1 METMRVSLPP
11 EASRDIARL
20 IASGRYKSMD
30 EVLTAATRN
39 LLTLEEEKAAVKLM
53 PLRLTAQI
61 EWSDGQCC
69 AYCPELDLATTMDT
83 EEEALTDLAEMAVE
97 YAEDYLEDLAFYAKS
112 PNRAEHLPFILAVAE
127 CTTDVY
133 DVEGVRKVQEL
144 FESKHGATT

>member
-1 METMRVSLPP
+1 MATLWANLSS

-20 IASGRYKSMD
+20 IASGRYKSVD
-30 EVLTAATRN
+30 EVLTAATRQ
-39 LLTLEEEKAAVKLM
+39 LVAIEKESTIEPTSV
-53 PLRLTAQI
+53 RLAAQI

-69 AYCPELDLATTMDT
+69 AYCPELDLATAMGS

-112 PNRAEHLPFILAVAE
+112 PNRAEHLPCILAVAE

-133 DVEGVRKVQEL
+133 DVEGVRKVRGL
-144 FESKHGATT
+144 FESKHEAIT

>member
-1 METMRVSLPP
+1 MEMMRVSLPP

-20 IASGRYKSMD
+20 IASGRYKSVD
-30 EVLTAATRN
+30 EVLAAATRQ
-39 LLTLEEEKAAVKLM
+39 LIAVEEEAAVIG
-53 PLRLTAQI
+53 PTPVRLTAQI
-61 EWSDGQCC
+61 QWSDGQCC
-69 AYCPELDLATTMDT
+69 AYCPELDLATAMDT

-144 FESKHGATT
+144 FDSKHGATT

>member
-69 AYCPELDLATTMDT
+69 AYCPELDLATAMDT

-133 DVEGVRKVQEL
+133 DVKGVRKVQEL

>member
-1 METMRVSLPP
+1 MSTLKMSLPP

-20 IASGRYKSMD
+20 IASGRYRSVD

-39 LLTLEEEKAAVKLM
+39 LVTLEEEKAAVKLV

-69 AYCPELDLATTMDT
+69 AYCPELDLATAMDT

-97 YAEDYLEDLAFYAKS
+97 YAEDYLEDLAFYANS
-112 PNRAEHLPFILAVAE
+112 PTRAEHLPFILAVAE

-144 FESKHGATT
+144 FESTHGATT

>member
-1 METMRVSLPP
+1 MLTLQVNLPS

-20 IASGRYKSMD
+20 IASGRYKSVD
-30 EVLTAATRN
+30 EVLTAATRQ
-39 LLTLEEEKAAVKLM
+39 LVAIEKEATIEPTSV
-53 PLRLTAQI
+53 RLAAQI

-69 AYCPELDLATTMDT
+69 AYCPELDLATAMGS

-133 DVEGVRKVQEL
+133 DVEGVRKVRGL
-144 FESKHGATT
+144 FESKHEAIT

>member
-1 METMRVSLPP
+1 MSALQVNLPS

-20 IASGRYKSMD
+20 IASGRYKSVD
-30 EVLTAATRN
+30 EVLTAATRQ
-39 LLTLEEEKAAVKLM
+39 LVAIEKEATIEPTSV
-53 PLRLTAQI
+53 RLAAQI

-69 AYCPELDLATTMDT
+69 AYCPELDLATAMGS

-133 DVEGVRKVQEL
+133 DVEGVRKVRGL
-144 FESKHGATT
+144 FESKHGAIT

>member
-1 METMRVSLPP
+1 MLTLRVNLPS

-20 IASGRYKSMD
+20 IASGRYKSVD
-30 EVLTAATRN
+30 EVLTAATRQ
-39 LLTLEEEKAAVKLM
+39 LVAIEKEATIEPTSV
-53 PLRLTAQI
+53 RLAAQI

-69 AYCPELDLATTMDT
+69 AYCPELDLATAMGS

-133 DVEGVRKVQEL
+133 DVEGVRKVRGL
-144 FESKHGATT
+144 FESKHEAIT

>member
-1 METMRVSLPP
+1 MATSWANLPS

-20 IASGRYKSMD
+20 IASGRYKSVD
-30 EVLTAATRN
+30 EVLTAATRQ
-39 LLTLEEEKAAVKLM
+39 LIAVEEKEAIVE
-53 PLRLTAQI
+53 PTPVRLTAQI

-69 AYCPELDLATTMDT
+69 AYCPELDLVTAMDT

-97 YAEDYLEDLAFYAKS
+97 YAEDYLGDLAFYAKS

-133 DVEGVRKVQEL
+133 DVEGVRKAQEL

>member
-1 METMRVSLPP
+1 MLTLRVNLPS

-20 IASGRYKSMD
+20 IASGRYKSVD
-30 EVLTAATRN
+30 EVLTAATRQ
-39 LLTLEEEKAAVKLM
+39 LVAIEKEATVE
-53 PLRLTAQI
+53 PTSVRLAAQI

-69 AYCPELDLATTMDT
+69 AYCPELDLATAMGS

-133 DVEGVRKVQEL
+133 DVEGVRKVRGL
-144 FESKHGATT
+144 FESKHEAIT

>member
-1 METMRVSLPP
+1 MATLWANLPS

-20 IASGRYKSMD
+20 IASGRYKSVD
-30 EVLTAATRN
+30 EVLTAAARN
-39 LLTLEEEKAAVKLM
+39 LLTLEEKKAAVEIA
-53 PLRLTAQI
+53 PLCLTAQI

-69 AYCPELDLATTMDT
+69 AYCPELDLVTAMDT
-83 EEEALTDLAEMAVE
+83 EDEAITDLAEMAVE
-97 YAEDYLEDLAFYAKS
+97 YAEDYLGDLAFYAKS

-133 DVEGVRKVQEL
+133 DVEGVRKVRGF

>member
-1 METMRVSLPP
+1 MSALQVNLPS

-20 IASGRYKSMD
+20 IASGRYKSVD
-30 EVLTAATRN
+30 EVLTAATRQ
-39 LLTLEEEKAAVKLM
+39 LVAIEKEATVE
-53 PLRLTAQI
+53 PTPVRLAAQI

-69 AYCPELDLATTMDT
+69 AYCPELDLATAMGS

-133 DVEGVRKVQEL
+133 DVEGVRKARGL
-144 FESKHGATT
+144 FESKHEAIT

>member
-1 METMRVSLPP
+1 MLTLRVNLPS

-20 IASGRYKSMD
+20 IASGRYKSVD
-30 EVLTAATRN
+30 EVLTAATRQ
-39 LLTLEEEKAAVKLM
+39 LVAIEKEATVE
-53 PLRLTAQI
+53 PTSVRLAAQI

-69 AYCPELDLATTMDT
+69 AYCPELDLATAMGS

-133 DVEGVRKVQEL
+133 DVEGVRKVRKL

>member
-1 METMRVSLPP
+1 MPNLKVKLPS
-11 EASRDIARL
+11 EASQDIARL

-30 EVLTAATRN
+30 EVLTAAARN
-39 LLTLEEEKAAVKLM
+39 LVTLEEEKAAVELV

-69 AYCPELDLATTMDT
+69 AYCPELDLATAMDT

-133 DVEGVRKVQEL
+133 DVEGVGKVRGL
-144 FESKHGATT
+144 FESKHKAIT

>member
-1 METMRVSLPP
+1 MATLRANLPS

-20 IASGRYKSMD
+20 IASGRYKSVD

-39 LLTLEEEKAAVKLM
+39 LITCEEEKAAVELA

-69 AYCPELDLATTMDT
+69 AYCPELDLATAMDT

-97 YAEDYLEDLAFYAKS
+97 YAEVYLENGWWDS
-112 PNRAEHLPFILAVAE
+112 PNLAEHYPYILAVASY
-127 CTTDVY
+127 TTDVY
-133 DVEGVRKVQEL
+133 DTEGVNKVKAL
-144 FESKHGATT
+144 FERSHDGSI

>member
-1 METMRVSLPP
+1 MSTLWANLPP
-11 EASRDIARL
+11 EASQDIARL
-20 IASGRYKSMD
+20 IASGRYKSVD
-30 EVLTAATRN
+30 EVLTAAARN
-39 LLTLEEEKAAVKLM
+39 LVTLEEEKAAVELA

-69 AYCPELDLATTMDT
+69 AYCPELDLATAMGS

-97 YAEDYLEDLAFYAKS
+97 YAEDYLEDLAFYAKT

-133 DVEGVRKVQEL
+133 DVERVRKVRGL
-144 FESKHGATT
+144 FESKHEAIT

>member
-1 METMRVSLPP
+1 MATLRANLPS

-20 IASGRYKSMD
+20 IASGRYKSVD

-39 LLTLEEEKAAVKLM
+39 LITCEEEKAAVELA

-69 AYCPELDLATTMDT
+69 AYCPELDLATAMDT

-97 YAEDYLEDLAFYAKS
+97 YAEVYLENGWWDSSNL
-112 PNRAEHLPFILAVAE
+112 AEHYPYILAVASY
-127 CTTDVY
+127 TTDVY
-133 DVEGVRKVQEL
+133 DTEGVNKVKAL
-144 FESKHGATT
+144 FERSHDGSI

>member
-1 METMRVSLPP
+1 MSTLRVNLPS

-20 IASGRYKSMD
+20 IASGRYKSVD
-30 EVLTAATRN
+30 EVLTAATRQ
-39 LLTLEEEKAAVKLM
+39 LVAIEKEATIEPTSV
-53 PLRLTAQI
+53 RLAAQI

-69 AYCPELDLATTMDT
+69 AYCPELDLATAMGS

-133 DVEGVRKVQEL
+133 DVEGVRKVRGL
-144 FESKHGATT
+144 FESKHGAIT

>member
-1 METMRVSLPP
+1 V
-11 EASRDIARL
+11 
-20 IASGRYKSMD
+20 D

-39 LLTLEEEKAAVKLM
+39 LVTLEEEKAAVKLV

-69 AYCPELDLATTMDT
+69 AYCPELDLATAMDT

-144 FESKHGATT
+144 FESTHGATT

>member
-1 METMRVSLPP
+1 MSTLKMSLPS
-11 EASRDIARL
+11 EVSRGVASL
-20 IASGRYKSMD
+20 IASGRYKSVD
-30 EVLTAATRN
+30 EVLTAATRQFIAV
-39 LLTLEEEKAAVKLM
+39 EEKEAIIEPTPM
-53 PLRLTAQI
+53 RLTAQI

-69 AYCPELDLATTMDT
+69 AYCPELDLATAMDT

-97 YAEDYLEDLAFYAKS
+97 YAEDYLKDLAFYAKS
-112 PNRAEHLPFILAVAE
+112 PNRAEHLPFILTVAE

>member
-1 METMRVSLPP
+1 MATLWSNLPS

-20 IASGRYKSMD
+20 IASGRYKSVD
-30 EVLTAATRN
+30 EVLTAATRQ
-39 LLTLEEEKAAVKLM
+39 LIAVEEKAAVIE
-53 PLRLTAQI
+53 PTPVRLTAQI

-69 AYCPELDLATTMDT
+69 AYCPELDLVTAMDT

-97 YAEDYLEDLAFYAKS
+97 YAEDYLEDLTFYAKS

-133 DVEGVRKVQEL
+133 DVEGVRKVRGL
-144 FESKHGATT
+144 FGSKHEAIT

>member
-1 METMRVSLPP
+1 MSTLRVNLPS

-20 IASGRYKSMD
+20 IASGRYKSVD
-30 EVLTAATRN
+30 EVLTAATRQ
-39 LLTLEEEKAAVKLM
+39 LVAIEKEATIEPTSV
-53 PLRLTAQI
+53 RLAAQI

-69 AYCPELDLATTMDT
+69 AYCPELDLATAMGS

-133 DVEGVRKVQEL
+133 DVEGVRKVRGL
-144 FESKHGATT
+144 FESKHEAIT

>member
-1 METMRVSLPP
+1 MSTLRVNLPS

-20 IASGRYKSMD
+20 IASGRYKSVD
-30 EVLTAATRN
+30 EVLTAATRQ
-39 LLTLEEEKAAVKLM
+39 LVAIEKEATVE
-53 PLRLTAQI
+53 PTSVRLAAQI

-69 AYCPELDLATTMDT
+69 AYCPELDLATAMGS

-133 DVEGVRKVQEL
+133 DVEGVHKVQEL
-144 FESKHGATT
+144 FESKHGAIT

>member
-1 METMRVSLPP
+1 MATLWANLPS
-11 EASRDIARL
+11 EASQDVARL
-20 IASGRYKSMD
+20 IASGRYKSVD
-30 EVLTAATRN
+30 EVLIAATRN
-39 LLTLEEEKAAVKLM
+39 LVTLEEEKTAVELV

-69 AYCPELDLATTMDT
+69 AYCPELDLAAAMDT

-133 DVEGVRKVQEL
+133 DVEGVRKVREL

>member
-1 METMRVSLPP
+1 MLNLQVKLPP

-20 IASGRYKSMD
+20 IASGRYKSVD
-30 EVLTAATRN
+30 EVLTAATRQ
-39 LLTLEEEKAAVKLM
+39 LIAVEEGEATTEPAPVH
-53 PLRLTAQI
+53 LTAQI

-69 AYCPELDLATTMDT
+69 AYCPELDLATAMDT

-133 DVEGVRKVQEL
+133 DVEGVRKVREL
-144 FESKHGATT
+144 FESKHGAIT